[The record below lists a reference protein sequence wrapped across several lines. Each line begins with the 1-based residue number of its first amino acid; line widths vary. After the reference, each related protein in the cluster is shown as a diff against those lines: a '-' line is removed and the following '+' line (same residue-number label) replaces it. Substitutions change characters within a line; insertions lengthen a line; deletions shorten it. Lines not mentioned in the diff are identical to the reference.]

1 VEATAG
7 KVLHIARKQP
17 AARRR
22 QLAPN
27 GVLGML
33 IFVVA
38 ETMFFGGLISAHAIV
53 KAGAL
58 KGWPPPGQPRLPV
71 EETLVNTAAL
81 IASGML
87 LYVAQRAFAKN
98 PRAARLPM
106 LLSMLLG
113 AAFVALQGVEWVAM
127 LRQGLTMTSSAH
139 GAFFYLL
146 IGTHG
151 LHVLGGLAVL
161 SWAYWRL
168 MRGVLVGTQLAA
180 VQILWY
186 FVVGLWPVL
195 YWRVYL

>member
-1 VEATAG
+1 M
-7 KVLHIARKQP
+7 P

-22 QLAPN
+22 QVAPN

-53 KAGAL
+53 KAGAI

-71 EETLVNTAAL
+71 ASTMINTAAL
-81 IASGML
+81 IASGVL
-87 LYVAQRAFAKN
+87 LYVAHRAFATN
-98 PRAARLPM
+98 PRRARLPM

-113 AAFVALQGVEWVAM
+113 AAFVVLQGMEWVAM
-127 LRQGLTMTSSAH
+127 LHQGLTMTSSTH

-161 SWAYWRL
+161 VWAYQRL
-168 MRGVLVGTQLAA
+168 MRGLLVGTQLVA

-186 FVVGLWPVL
+186 FVVSLWPVL

>member
-1 VEATAG
+1 VEAAA
-7 KVLHIARKQP
+7 KVLHLSRKMP

-22 QLAPN
+22 QVAPN

-33 IFVVA
+33 IFVIA

-58 KGWPPPGQPRLPV
+58 RGWPPPGQPRLPV
-71 EETLVNTAAL
+71 AETLINTAAL
-81 IASGML
+81 IASGVL
-87 LYVAQRAFAKN
+87 LYVAHRAFAHN
-98 PRAARLPM
+98 PRRARTPM

-113 AAFVALQGVEWVAM
+113 AAFVVLQGVEWVAM
-127 LRQGLTMTSSAH
+127 LHQGLTMTSSTH

-151 LHVLGGLAVL
+151 LHVLCGLAVL
-161 SWAYWRL
+161 VWAYARL
-168 MRGVLVGTQLAA
+168 VRGLLVGTQLAA

>member
-1 VEATAG
+1 MEAAA
-7 KVLHIARKQP
+7 KVLHLSRKMP

-22 QLAPN
+22 QVAPN

-58 KGWPPPGQPRLPV
+58 RGWPPPGQPRLPV
-71 EETLVNTAAL
+71 EETLINTAAL
-81 IASGML
+81 IASGVL
-87 LYVAQRAFAKN
+87 LYVAQRAFAGS
-98 PRAARLPM
+98 PRKARVPM

-113 AAFVALQGVEWVAM
+113 AAFVVLQGVEWVAM
-127 LRQGLTMTSSAH
+127 LRQGLTMTSSTH

-146 IGTHG
+146 IGAHA
-151 LHVLGGLAVL
+151 LHVVGGLAVL
-161 SWAYWRL
+161 IWAYVRL
-168 MRGVLVGTQLAA
+168 MRGLLVGTQLAA

-186 FVVGLWPVL
+186 FVVALWPIL